1 MLYIERGCSLQ
12 VMHLYIRCLTGK
24 TEHKVDT
31 YVLYTGP
38 MTDFYCLYGL
48 GSRMT
53 APEETKKVFTEGL
66 YSHADA
72 ADSKRTKGLYI
83 CRGNIIGITFYG
95 KFGEMIK
102 AVGLTDAVKNL
113 SNLLRNQTRRG
124 AATEIDGC
132 NGSAAKIITAKAELS
147 TECTDITCGFIL
159 THGGEEAAVYT
170 ASGTK
175 RNMDVYARHKSLKS
189 DHGVDDFHH
198 ILTDGIGSLHG

>member
-12 VMHLYIRCLTGK
+12 VMHLYIRCLTGQ

-53 APEETKKVFTEGL
+53 APEETKKVFTKGL

-72 ADSKRTKGLYI
+72 ADSKCTKGLYI

-147 TECTDITCGFIL
+147 TE
-159 THGGEEAAVYT
+159 
-170 ASGTK
+170 
-175 RNMDVYARHKSLKS
+175 
-189 DHGVDDFHH
+189 
-198 ILTDGIGSLHG
+198 